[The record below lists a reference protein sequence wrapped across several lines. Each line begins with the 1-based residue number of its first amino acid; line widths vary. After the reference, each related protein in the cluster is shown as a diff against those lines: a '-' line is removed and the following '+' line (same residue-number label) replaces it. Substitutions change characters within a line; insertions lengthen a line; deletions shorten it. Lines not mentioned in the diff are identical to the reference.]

1 MYQERAATV
10 SGNGFGNGLYRPE
23 ELSRLAGV
31 VTKAGDP
38 LACATVYLNSGR
50 VGNVNHADVS
60 RERRRGVLSQ
70 MVIHAQSKARQAAYQ
85 NLFGIDQY
93 VTSGGPR
100 LLPYSENLGR
110 RLTEDDLVAANL
122 EASKR
127 ASQDLGGLVEKI
139 K

>member
-1 MYQERAATV
+1 
-10 SGNGFGNGLYRPE
+10 
-23 ELSRLAGV
+23 
-31 VTKAGDP
+31 
-38 LACATVYLNSGR
+38 
-50 VGNVNHADVS
+50 
-60 RERRRGVLSQ
+60 